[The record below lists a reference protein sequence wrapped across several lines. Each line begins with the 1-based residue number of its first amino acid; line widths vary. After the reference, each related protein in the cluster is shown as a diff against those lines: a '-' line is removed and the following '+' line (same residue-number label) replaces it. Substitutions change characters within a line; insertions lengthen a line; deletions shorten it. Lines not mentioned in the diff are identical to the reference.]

1 MKFSSATC
9 HRVVAES
16 ESFTRR
22 SRRRQEAEGVE
33 SPSGYSAS
41 SPRRLP
47 GKSAVGPAG
56 AFTLVEVLAA
66 LAFMAIVIPVTIE
79 AFRVASL
86 AGQVG
91 QYKAVASR
99 IADRTLNEL
108 IVTGQ
113 YRNSTQRGTVHEGVL
128 DYQWT
133 MRSETW
139 PLSVMRL
146 VTVQVTFPVQGRDYD
161 VRLSTLAPNSTQ

>member
-1 MKFSSATC
+1 
-9 HRVVAES
+9 
-16 ESFTRR
+16 
-22 SRRRQEAEGVE
+22 
-33 SPSGYSAS
+33 
-41 SPRRLP
+41 
-47 GKSAVGPAG
+47 
-56 AFTLVEVLAA
+56 VEVLAA

-108 IVTGQ
+108 IVTGL
-113 YRNSTQRGTVHEGVL
+113 YRNTTQRGTVREGVL

-133 MRSETW
+133 MRSEPW
-139 PLSVMRL
+139 PLSTMRL
-146 VTVQVTFPVQGRDYD
+146 VTVQVSFPVQGRDYD